1 MANHNFGLHHVGQR
15 KRATRGK
22 KTNKHPQP
30 DKLKSAV
37 DHSIYAVAMLGP
49 VMTLP
54 QISNVWV
61 GRDTSG
67 LSLVSW
73 TAYTLVAVFW
83 VFYGMLHRDKPIV
96 VVNFFSILVNAVVV
110 LGIFIFR

>member
-1 MANHNFGLHHVGQR
+1 MANHNFGMHHASQR
-15 KRATRGK
+15 KRSASSVSREK
-22 KTNKHPQP
+22 KEPQS
-30 DKLKSAV
+30 KLKQAV
-37 DHSIYAVAMLGP
+37 DKSIYAFAMLGP

-54 QISNVWV
+54 QIYNVWV
-61 GRDTSG
+61 GRDASG

-96 VVNFFSILVNAVVV
+96 VVNFCSILVNAVVV
-110 LGIFIFR
+110 LGIFMYR